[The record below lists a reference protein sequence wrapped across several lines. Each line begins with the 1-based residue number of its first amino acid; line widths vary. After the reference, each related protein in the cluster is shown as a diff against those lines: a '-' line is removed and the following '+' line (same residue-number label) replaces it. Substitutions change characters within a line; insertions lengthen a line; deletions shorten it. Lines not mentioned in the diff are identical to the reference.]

1 MKELIDRARE
11 YLADRY
17 LDVADVTLF
26 IEQYVRMHDENIELM
41 NEVGGLQQYIE
52 ELEQELNEMFE
63 EGVVAGDP

>member
-11 YLADRY
+11 YLAERF
-17 LDVADVTLF
+17 LDLADVPLF

-52 ELEQELNEMFE
+52 ELEQELNEAFE
-63 EGVVAGDP
+63 EGLVKHD